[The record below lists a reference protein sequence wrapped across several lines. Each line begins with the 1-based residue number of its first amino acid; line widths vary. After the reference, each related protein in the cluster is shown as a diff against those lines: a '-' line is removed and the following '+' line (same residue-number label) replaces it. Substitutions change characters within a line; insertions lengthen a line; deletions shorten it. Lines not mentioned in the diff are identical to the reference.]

1 MYKILII
8 TLLFFIPLSSFS
20 QSPETCSLIQ
30 NSESNVPDNMPLSHI
45 DFSNCNLVGLDL
57 NDRNLS
63 NADFS
68 GVEAAK
74 RCRGVMSQPVIQYN
88 LDAELPD
95 FSESNNPNFAGLFS
109 GAKNYRV

>member
-63 NADFS
+63 NPDFS
-68 GVEAAK
+68 GA
-74 RCRGVMSQPVIQYN
+74 N
-88 LDAELPD
+88 L
-95 FSESNNPNFAGLFS
+95 S
-109 GAKNYRV
+109 GAYFFGSNLENTNFKNEILYG